1 MKKEIEHSNTPYGY
15 NDTMAMIGHQ
25 SIEDILDSDLH
36 SILDAHL
43 AAGKGTDI
51 SALMMDAF
59 VYGVIAGKRNERTRR
74 QTKRGGGKGQ

>member
-1 MKKEIEHSNTPYGY
+1 MNKAVEHSVYTY

-25 SIEDILDSDLH
+25 NIEDILESDLH

-43 AAGKGTDI
+43 AAGKGIDI

-59 VYGVIAGKRNERTRR
+59 VYGVIVGKRNERTRR
-74 QTKRGGGKGQ
+74 QIKKGVKGND

>member
-1 MKKEIEHSNTPYGY
+1 MKKGIEHSDKLYGY

-25 SIEDILDSDLH
+25 NIEDILESDLH

-43 AAGKGTDI
+43 AAGKGIDI

-59 VYGVIAGKRNERTRR
+59 VYGVIIGKRNERTRC
-74 QTKRGGGKGQ
+74 QTKKG